1 MAQRVRIIA
10 SGVLLDHLRN
20 REVAEPFEGVLKPD
34 PDGGSDP
41 LVTFYGKRG
50 GAGFLC
56 LSTLKRYGSDVVPIE
71 E

>member
-10 SGVLLDHLRN
+10 EGPCHAHLEN
-20 REVAEPFEGVLKPD
+20 REVAKPFEGVLKPD

-56 LSTLKRYGSDVVPIE
+56 LSTIKRYGGRVEVIE